1 MNKPEY
7 VYVTVIAKTPEEV
20 WNALTLPEF
29 TRQYWH
35 RTDVQSDFEAGSP
48 VRFLTESGSVA
59 AEGEVLVASRPL
71 ELAYTWQF
79 PNNPETKD
87 EAPSRVTFK
96 LEPIPNGTQ
105 LTVIHDQFPA
115 GSKML
120 EIVRPGWPLV
130 IGGLKTLLE
139 TDRAVDFTS

>member
-7 VYVTVIAKTPEEV
+7 VYVAVIAKPPEDV

-35 RTDVQSDFEAGSP
+35 RTDVQSDFSVGSP
-48 VRFLTESGSVA
+48 IRFLTESGGVG
-59 AEGEVLVASRPL
+59 AEGEILVASRPS

-87 EAPSRVTFK
+87 ESPSRVTFK
-96 LEPIPNGTQ
+96 LEPIATGTK
-105 LTVIHDQFPA
+105 LTVIHDRFPTN
-115 GSKML
+115 SRML
-120 EIVRPGWPLV
+120 ELVRPGWPLV

-139 TDRAVDFTS
+139 TGRAVDFTS